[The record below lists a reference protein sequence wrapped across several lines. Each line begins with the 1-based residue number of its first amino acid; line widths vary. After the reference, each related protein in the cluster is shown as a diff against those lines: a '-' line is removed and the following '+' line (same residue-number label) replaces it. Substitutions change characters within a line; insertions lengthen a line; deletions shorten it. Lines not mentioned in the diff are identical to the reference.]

1 MAGER
6 AGARRAPAASVPQAR
21 DPPPAARVP
30 VQAQCIQSV
39 KMLQPQ
45 FHHFL
50 RELTCATRC
59 QAWKSEH
66 KDGEVAG
73 GADLAS
79 AQLQPLELNYLQS
92 VASIKYYRGIAPGKP
107 GI

>member
-1 MAGER
+1 MAGEG
-6 AGARRAPAASVPQAR
+6 AGAHRAPAASVPQAR

-30 VQAQCIQSV
+30 VQAQCIRSV

-79 AQLQPLELNYLQS
+79 AQLQLLELNYLRG

-107 GI
+107 VI